1 MPTFQPVIQTICNDC
16 LFRTSHPTRGKA
28 FISLTAHEV
37 ETDHY
42 DQMFSTIRDGW
53 TRFKALDY
61 TNAALT

>member
-1 MPTFQPVIQTICNDC
+1 MTAYRPVVNTLCNDC
-16 LFRTSHPTRGKA
+16 GFKTTHSTRSRA

-42 DQMFSTIRDGW
+42 DQLFSTISNGW

-61 TNAALT
+61 TNATLT